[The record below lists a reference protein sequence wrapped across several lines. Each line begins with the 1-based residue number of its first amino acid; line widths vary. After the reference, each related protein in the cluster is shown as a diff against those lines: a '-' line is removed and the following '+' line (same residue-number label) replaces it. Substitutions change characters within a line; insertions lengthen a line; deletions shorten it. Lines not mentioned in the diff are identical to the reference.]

1 MQILSPQKIGV
12 PRVPCVPRQ
21 LKAFHFAAFKHG
33 TQLVFKWNTWS
44 MAHKRC
50 SRIADSFLENIISSL
65 AVTKVCREQM
75 LAVFRS
81 RKRGGGMNGE

>member
-1 MQILSPQKIGV
+1 
-12 PRVPCVPRQ
+12 
-21 LKAFHFAAFKHG
+21 
-33 TQLVFKWNTWS
+33 

-50 SRIADSFLENIISSL
+50 SRIADTFLENIISSL